1 MRRAAILLLL
11 AGLVAGVAACGGGAT
26 AGPDVTGEWQL
37 TEGTVDGATLPQPPG
52 LPATLAFDDGELR
65 GRSFCNH
72 LFASYRLD
80 GASIRW
86 DGLGGTEMGCDP
98 AVMAAETAFVAALER
113 VTTVA
118 TEGADLVLT
127 GEAVRLRFRPV
138 PPPADRPLAGTRWVL
153 DTLVDGG
160 SASSTVGDP
169 AVLVLRDD
177 RTVEASTGCQQVSGT
192 WLLEGDALVVDDL
205 LGSAICPPELA
216 GQDAHVTAVLGGGPT
231 PVVDGDRLTLTADD
245 GRGLVYRADG

>member
-1 MRRAAILLLL
+1 MMLL
-11 AGLVAGVAACGGGAT
+11 ATAALAACGGGAA

-37 TEGTVDGATLPQPPG
+37 TGGTADGETLPQPPG
-52 LPATLAFDDGELR
+52 LPATIAFDDGELR

-80 GASIRW
+80 GASIRF

-98 AVMAAETAFVAALER
+98 DVMAAETAFVAALGR
-113 VTTVA
+113 VTTAAV
-118 TEGADLVLT
+118 EGGDLLLT
-127 GEAVRLRFRPV
+127 GDAVRLRFGPV
-138 PPPADRPLAGTRWVL
+138 PTVVDRPLAGTRWVL
-153 DTLVDGG
+153 DTLVDGAT
-160 SASSTVGDP
+160 ASSTLGDP
-169 AVLVLRDD
+169 AVLVLRED

-205 LGSAICPPELA
+205 LGSATCSTELTA
-216 GQDAHVTAVLGGGPT
+216 QDAHVTAVLGGGPT

-245 GRGLVYRADG
+245 GRGLVYRAED